1 MSSIRAVVVDPS
13 VPGRLAIR
21 DVDYP
26 SAKPSQA
33 LVRVHAISLNRGEVR
48 RASAAEA
55 GWRPG
60 WDLAGIVEKEA
71 ADGSGPRKGAR
82 VVGMVDSGAWAEVV
96 AVPTGVLAE
105 LPTSVSFAQAATLP
119 IAGLTAL
126 RTLEKGGLLL
136 ERQVLI
142 TGASG
147 GVGYFACQLARN
159 AGAHIVGV
167 VRQASSEAVAK
178 EAGAHEV
185 VVSEDLSEAHQ
196 YGPYDLILESV
207 GGRSLGN
214 ALSMLAPGGTCVNF
228 GASESPEVTFD
239 LRRFYMA
246 GGATLY
252 GFYIF
257 YDLSRNPGAK
267 DLVRLAS
274 MVAEGRLHAR
284 IDVEAP
290 WTEIG
295 DLAQKLT
302 DRRITGKAVL
312 HITD

>member
-1 MSSIRAVVVDPS
+1 
-13 VPGRLAIR
+13 
-21 DVDYP
+21 
-26 SAKPSQA
+26 
-33 LVRVHAISLNRGEVR
+33 
-48 RASAAEA
+48 
-55 GWRPG
+55 
-60 WDLAGIVEKEA
+60 
-71 ADGSGPRKGAR
+71 
-82 VVGMVDSGAWAEVV
+82 MVDSGAWAEFV
-96 AVPTGVLAE
+96 AVPTGILAE